1 MSYRAARVIP
11 VLAVALAAGLA
22 AGGCSAG
29 AVPVTAAGATGSPSA
44 SPSATASGRFDGPDA
59 PDPACADA
67 LKAETTLEAKQGKDQ
82 GNETAL
88 DNDFMDFANALNAAA
103 RRARNPATA
112 KAMTV
117 LADDYTALVQSQSG
131 AAQLPD
137 METVSKDGAAFD
149 KACSAA

>member
-11 VLAVALAAGLA
+11 VLAVALAVGTA

-29 AVPVTAAGATGSPSA
+29 ATAGTAVAATGSPST
-44 SPSATASGRFDGPDA
+44 SASGRFVGPEA
-59 PDPACADA
+59 LDPACAEA
-67 LKAETTLEAKQGKDQ
+67 LKAEKTLEAKQGKDQ
-82 GNETAL
+82 SNETAL

-103 RRARNPATA
+103 RRARDPATA
-112 KAMTV
+112 EAMTV
-117 LADDYTALVQSQSG
+117 LADDYTALVESQSG

-137 METVSKDGAAFD
+137 METVTKDGAAFD

>member
-1 MSYRAARVIP
+1 MSYRAVRVIG

-29 AVPVTAAGATGSPSA
+29 ATPVSVAGVTGSS
-44 SPSATASGRFDGPDA
+44 SATASGRFAGPAA
-59 PDPACADA
+59 PDPACAGA
-67 LKAETTLEAKQGKDQ
+67 LKAEKTLQAKQGKDQ

-88 DNDFMDFANALNAAA
+88 DNDFMDFANALSGAA
-103 RRARNPATA
+103 RRARDPATA

-117 LADDYTALVQSQSG
+117 LADDYTALVESQSG

-137 METVSKDGAAFD
+137 METVTKDGAAFD
-149 KACSAA
+149 QACSAV

>member
-29 AVPVTAAGATGSPSA
+29 ATAGTAAGATGSSSA
-44 SPSATASGRFDGPDA
+44 PASGRFAGPDA

-67 LKAETTLEAKQGKDQ
+67 LKAEKTLEAKQGKDQ
-82 GNETAL
+82 SNETVL

-103 RRARNPATA
+103 RRARDPATA

-117 LADDYTALVQSQSG
+117 LADDYTALVESQSG

-137 METVSKDGAAFD
+137 MATVTKDGAAFD
-149 KACSAA
+149 KACPAA

>member
-22 AGGCSAG
+22 TGGCSAG
-29 AVPVTAAGATGSPSA
+29 ATAVTAAGAAG

-59 PDPACADA
+59 PDLACADA
-67 LKAETTLEAKQGKDQ
+67 LKAEKTLEAKQGKDQ

-88 DNDFMDFANALNAAA
+88 DNDFMDFADALNAAA
-103 RRARNPATA
+103 RRARDPATA

-117 LADDYTALVQSQSG
+117 LADDYTALVESQSG

-137 METVSKDGAAFD
+137 MATVTKDGATFD
-149 KACSAA
+149 KACPAA